1 MALTFLDLTNR
12 VLRRLNEVELTSSN
26 FASARGFHAQVKDAV
41 NAAIK
46 DIHNS
51 EYEWPFNHE
60 EVDFALT
67 PSTASYGLPA
77 DQVKVDWESFFIDAS
92 VSLNT
97 AAKSLRF
104 ISLDQ
109 WRQELRETDNAL
121 ITVEGQPRKVTS
133 GQNNTFVLSPVPDQ
147 AYTLRYEYFKNPV
160 ELSAHDDTTTIPDT
174 YAGIIVEGAM
184 HYCYMFRENFE
195 SAGVAEKRFKKGV
208 AMMRNA
214 LINRDN
220 AVRDTRVPK

>member
-12 VLRRLNEVELTSSN
+12 VLRRLNEVELSTSN
-26 FASARGFHAQVKDAV
+26 FASAKGFHAQVKDAV

-60 EVDFALT
+60 EAIIALT
-67 PSTASYGLPA
+67 PGTASYGLPA
-77 DQVKVDWESFFIDAS
+77 DQVKIDWESFFIDANPS
-92 VSLNT
+92 FNSQPR
-97 AAKSLRF
+97 SLRF
-104 ISLDQ
+104 IGLDK
-109 WRQELRETDNAL
+109 WRQQFRETDNGLVA
-121 ITVEGQPRKVTS
+121 VEGLPRFVTS
-133 GQNNTFVLSPVPDQ
+133 GQNNTFILSPVPDR

-160 ELSAHDDTTTIPDT
+160 ELSAHDDETTIPDT

-208 AMMRNA
+208 GMMRIA
-214 LINRDN
+214 LINRDDT
-220 AVRDTRVPK
+220 VRDTRVPK